1 MGETPGLGIGDW
13 GFGEA
18 ALRSLRLRAL
28 GLPGCAWTAP
38 RVASAG
44 SHAVGVAH
52 ASTCDAEPANPKS
65 LPSRAA
71 LERSQARGPVVRR
84 RASSLPNPSAR
95 RRARGFTLLEVLIA
109 LLILSLVLVALIRA
123 AGLQAQAL
131 THHRDSTLAQWVAAN
146 VAAELRAQGAP
157 PVGRQQGEMR
167 MGPQRWRWQAETSDT
182 DVERVRRMEIS
193 VFAAE
198 SESLAGGDA
207 DPVARLTAFATP

>member
-1 MGETPGLGIGDW
+1 MGEKPGFGSRDS

-18 ALRSLRLRAL
+18 ALRSSRLH
-28 GLPGCAWTAP
+28 AP
-38 RVASAG
+38 CLLDCEGTEPKAVSADG
-44 SHAVGVAH
+44 HAAGVAH
-52 ASTCDAEPANPKS
+52 ASPHDARPTNPE
-65 LPSRAA
+65 SR
-71 LERSQARGPVVRR
+71 
-84 RASSLPNPSAR
+84 LPNPGAR

-109 LLILSLVLVALIRA
+109 LLILSLSLVALIRA

-131 THHRDSTLAQWVAAN
+131 NHHRDSTLAQWVAAN

-182 DVERVRRMEIS
+182 DVERVRRMEIT
-193 VFAAE
+193 VFAAD
-198 SESLAGGDA
+198 SGSLAGSDA

>member
-1 MGETPGLGIGDW
+1 LRQGLHRAQHDALLTDSRFPTPDS
-13 GFGEA
+13 
-18 ALRSLRLRAL
+18 R
-28 GLPGCAWTAP
+28 P
-38 RVASAG
+38 RRHPR
-44 SHAVGVAH
+44 HA
-52 ASTCDAEPANPKS
+52 
-65 LPSRAA
+65 
-71 LERSQARGPVVRR
+71 
-84 RASSLPNPSAR
+84 
-95 RRARGFTLLEVLIA
+95 GFTLLEVLIA

-182 DVERVRRMEIS
+182 DVERVRRMEIT

-198 SESLAGGDA
+198 SESLAGSDA

>member
-1 MGETPGLGIGDW
+1 MGEKPGLGIGDW

-28 GLPGCAWTAP
+28 GLSGCAWTAP
-38 RVASAG
+38 GGVSAG

-52 ASTCDAEPANPKS
+52 ASPLDVEPTTPD
-65 LPSRAA
+65 SR
-71 LERSQARGPVVRR
+71 
-84 RASSLPNPSAR
+84 LPNPGAR
-95 RRARGFTLLEVLIA
+95 WRARGFTLLEVLIA

-182 DVERVRRMEIS
+182 DVERVRRMEIT

-198 SESLAGGDA
+198 SESLAGSDA

>member
-1 MGETPGLGIGDW
+1 MGERP
-13 GFGEA
+13 GFGSRDSGVGNPPRA
-18 ALRSLRLRAL
+18 HLLGARKRRTCALRQGLHRAQHDAL
-28 GLPGCAWTAP
+28 LTDSRFPTPDSRP
-38 RVASAG
+38 RRHPR
-44 SHAVGVAH
+44 HA
-52 ASTCDAEPANPKS
+52 
-65 LPSRAA
+65 
-71 LERSQARGPVVRR
+71 
-84 RASSLPNPSAR
+84 
-95 RRARGFTLLEVLIA
+95 GFTLLEVLIA

-167 MGPQRWRWQAETSDT
+167 MGPKRWRWQAETSDT
-182 DVERVRRMEIS
+182 DVERVRRMEIT

-198 SESLAGGDA
+198 SESLAGSDA